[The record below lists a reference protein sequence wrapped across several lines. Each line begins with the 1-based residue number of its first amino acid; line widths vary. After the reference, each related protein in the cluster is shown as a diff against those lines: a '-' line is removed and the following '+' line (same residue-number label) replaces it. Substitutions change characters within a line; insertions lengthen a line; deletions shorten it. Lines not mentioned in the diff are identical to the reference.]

1 MPEAFPRAFPEA
13 FPGLNL
19 LSAMITPAV
28 LISAAGTLIFST
40 STRLGRIVDRVR
52 VLSRTMEE
60 IFSGQIRDFV
70 EERRAELER
79 QLRYYA
85 KRSDLLQRALNAFYI
100 ALGIFVATTIAIG
113 LTPFIPLISW
123 LPSSLG
129 IAGTVWLFY
138 GSVLLIRETRYAV
151 LSVNAEMRFVL
162 QLAPLYEARLGI
174 VPEAAKP
181 ERRSGLERLM
191 RLFQRGGEE
200 RD

>member
-1 MPEAFPRAFPEA
+1 MPILSPEAI
-13 FPGLNL
+13 PGLNL

-70 EERRAELER
+70 EERRAEVER

-85 KRSDLLQRALNAFYI
+85 RRSDLLQRALNAFYI
-100 ALGIFVATTIAIG
+100 ALGIFVGTTVAIG
-113 LTPFIPLISW
+113 LTPFIPYVAW
-123 LPSSLG
+123 LPTILG

-138 GSVLLIRETRYAV
+138 GSMLLIRETRYAV
-151 LSVNAEMRFVL
+151 LSVNSEMRFVL
-162 QLAPLYEARLGI
+162 QLGPLYEARLGI
-174 VPEAAKP
+174 VSEAAKP
-181 ERRSGLERLM
+181 GRRSALDRLLG
-191 RLFQRGGEE
+191 LFQREDEE